1 MDLLALRASGVAVR
15 FATKPY
21 YEQQGYATPI
31 EWIRFEC
38 RQTSTIASDV
48 IAVGENLERLPQT
61 VQAVRDGE
69 IGFPHLKTMARTAN
83 FIGGGFDEVKL
94 LSKARDNSAG
104 EVLYISAHHPHTLH
118 PNVQYAY

>member
-1 MDLLALRASGVAVR
+1 M
-15 FATKPY
+15 
-21 YEQQGYATPI
+21 

-38 RQTSTIASDV
+38 DQTSTIASDV

-61 VQAVRDGE
+61 VQAVKDGE

-83 FIGGGFDEVKL
+83 FIGGGFDEVRL

-104 EVLYISAHHPHTLH
+104 QFSFIFDPHPHSPCPKGLLCEADGS
-118 PNVQYAY
+118 V